1 MLNVIASLVVGVLFG
16 VGLTMSQM
24 INPAKVA
31 GFLDVAGRW
40 DPTLAM
46 VMAGA
51 LITAAPGFWMAR
63 KWSSPVLTGRFYLP
77 SRNDVDFSLI
87 AGAAL
92 FGVGWGISGFCP
104 GPAIS
109 ALGFGDPGV
118 AAFVAAMVGGML
130 FHRIVLRGKW
140 TGPMESSAG

>member
-1 MLNVIASLVVGVLFG
+1 MLNVLSSLLVGILFG
-16 VGLTMSQM
+16 AGLTMSQM
-24 INPAKVA
+24 INPAKVI

-40 DPTLAM
+40 DPTLAT

-51 LITAAPGFWMAR
+51 LLTAAPGFWMAR
-63 KWSSPVLTGRFYLP
+63 KWTSPILTGRFYLP

-87 AGAAL
+87 AGATL

-104 GPAIS
+104 GPANA
-109 ALGFGDPGV
+109 ALGFGEPDV
-118 AAFVAAMVGGML
+118 AIFVAAMVGGML